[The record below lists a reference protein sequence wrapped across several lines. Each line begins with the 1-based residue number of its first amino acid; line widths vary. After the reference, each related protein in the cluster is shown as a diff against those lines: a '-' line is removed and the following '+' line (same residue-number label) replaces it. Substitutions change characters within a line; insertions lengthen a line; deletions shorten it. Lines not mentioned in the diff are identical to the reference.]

1 MAKKAP
7 MELSLLDKKV
17 LKPEE
22 KIYYFS
28 RVKASISSDSNQIRN
43 KDGLICT
50 TNKRIILVFIK
61 MFGHLEES
69 YNYDEIRDL
78 KVIKDDSTV
87 TMKLENSR
95 SHSFISSHFDGPS
108 ELLNVIK
115 DIKDYMK
122 KKEKETFNE
131 FSNIYQQEIEKL
143 KNEKNDLE
151 SKILEDKNLIKKLNE
166 EYNYYNAIVESA
178 KEETSPLI
186 REYHK
191 NLIMPFDNYD
201 QIPSSHDL
209 KTQLS
214 LLKLNEKEI
223 EDVYSLIHD
232 DEILNKR
239 EHKSQQRQILRMFN
253 VECDFIFSKMTHK
266 NVENSHNKLVKTY
279 EQLNKLFEVDNVK
292 INKEILINK
301 LDQLSL
307 IAQYNI
313 ALEQE
318 KQIRKEERERIAE
331 EQKAE
336 KELNNA
342 LTKLQ
347 KEENQFKNE
356 TDKLTK
362 YMQNT
367 SNDAEKE
374 VYAEKIKQLQ
384 EQLKS
389 LQDNKININKRLENT
404 RAGYVYIISNV
415 GSFGENIYK
424 IGVTRRLEPRDRIKE
439 LSSASVPFEFDIHAI
454 IFSDDAPKLENT
466 LHKYFREYELNKIN
480 TRKEFFRVELDRI
493 KEVVLQEHNDTVR
506 FEMEAEAHQYRET
519 LKLIESTTES
529 IKSFN
534 K

>member
-1 MAKKAP
+1 MSKKIP
-7 MELSLLDKKV
+7 IELSLVEKKV
-17 LKPEE
+17 LRPDE
-22 KIYYFS
+22 KIFYYS
-28 RVKASISSDSNQIRN
+28 KIKGTVSSDRNQLRN

-50 TNKRIILVFIK
+50 TNKRIILFFPKIL
-61 MFGHLEES
+61 GHFEEI
-69 YNYDEIRDL
+69 YNYDEITDM
-78 KVIKDDSTV
+78 KVINENSIV
-87 TMKLENSR
+87 TMSLHDER
-95 SHSFISSHFDGPS
+95 SHSFISSTLTGPND
-108 ELLNVIK
+108 LLNVTK
-115 DIKDYMK
+115 DIDDYYA
-122 KKEKETFNE
+122 KKETDKYNTAKTSYIIEL
-131 FSNIYQQEIEKL
+131 EKL
-143 KNEKNDLE
+143 KNQKNELEFEIKNHRELVTSLKEKINYYTDILNS
-151 SKILEDKNLIKKLNE
+151 SKKNSAPIIK
-166 EYNYYNAIVESA
+166 EYN
-178 KEETSPLI
+178 KDLI
-186 REYHK
+186 
-191 NLIMPFDNYD
+191 LPFDNYE

-209 KTQLS
+209 KTQLTLLKLKEKEIDDVKS
-214 LLKLNEKEI
+214 LLKDSDI
-223 EDVYSLIHD
+223 I
-232 DEILNKR
+232 NKR

-292 INKEILINK
+292 INKEVLINK

-384 EQLKS
+384 EQLRS

-466 LHKYFREYELNKIN
+466 LHKYFKEHELNKIN
-480 TRKEFFRVELDRI
+480 PRKEFFKVNLEEI
-493 KEVVLQEHNDTVR
+493 KNVVLQEHNDTVR

-519 LKLIESTTES
+519 LKLIESTS
-529 IKSFN
+529 QQV
-534 K
+534 

>member
-1 MAKKAP
+1 MATKAP
-7 MELSLLDKKV
+7 MELSILDKKV
-17 LKPEE
+17 LKPDE
-22 KIYYFS
+22 KIYYYS
-28 RVKASISSDSNQIRN
+28 RIKGSVSSNQNQIRN

-50 TNKRIILVFIK
+50 TNKRVILIFTKIL
-61 MFGHLEES
+61 GHFEEI
-69 YNYDEIRDL
+69 YNYDDIKDL
-78 KVIKDDSTV
+78 KVINAKEIV
-87 TMKLENSR
+87 TMALENDT
-95 SHSFISSHFDGPS
+95 SHSFISSHYNGAND
-108 ELLNVIK
+108 LLPVINDIKNYIEMKEESIFNDISNSYQK
-115 DIKDYMK
+115 DIDDLRK
-122 KKEKETFNE
+122 
-131 FSNIYQQEIEKL
+131 I
-143 KNEKNDLE
+143 KNDLE
-151 SKILEDKNLIKKLNE
+151 NNIRNLEEEHDYYKTILISSK
-166 EYNYYNAIVESA
+166 ESA
-178 KEETSPLI
+178 APLLKT
-186 REYHK
+186 YHES
-191 NLIMPFDNYD
+191 LIMPFGDYD

-214 LLKLNEKEI
+214 LLKLKEKEI
-223 EDVYSLIHD
+223 DGVYSLIHD
-232 DEILNKR
+232 EEILNKR

-266 NVENSHNKLVKTY
+266 NVENSHDKLVKTF

-292 INKEILINK
+292 INKDILINK

-307 IAQYNI
+307 TAQYNI
-313 ALEQE
+313 SLEQE

-347 KEENQFKNE
+347 KEETQYKNE
-356 TDKLTK
+356 TDKLMK
-362 YMQNT
+362 YMKNT

-384 EQLKS
+384 DQLKE
-389 LQDNKININKRLENT
+389 LQDDKVNINKRLENT

-424 IGVTRRLEPRDRIKE
+424 IGVTRRLEPRDRVKE

-466 LHKYFREYELNKIN
+466 LHKYFRKHELNKLN
-480 TRKEFFRVELDRI
+480 PRKEFFKVSLEDI
-493 KEVVLQEHNDTVR
+493 KDVVLKEHNETVR

-519 LKLIESTTES
+519 LKLIESVS
-529 IKSFN
+529 
-534 K
+534 